1 MSIESGREDEGIA
14 YLHAN
19 VLPAMKQIP
28 GLVSGY
34 WLASKEGHA
43 LTVLVFDQLEAA
55 EETAGGLA
63 RAPRPDFAT
72 LGKIEVRDVV
82 VTSTEMQDETSRQR
96 RGNRPAKQ
104 TSTP

>member
-1 MSIESGREDEGIA
+1 MHAVVVEVNIEAGREDEGIA

-19 VLPAMKQIP
+19 VLPDMKQVP

-34 WLASKEGHA
+34 WLASKEGQG
-43 LTVLVFDQLEAA
+43 LTVLVFDDEEAA
-55 EETAGGLA
+55 QATAGGLA

-82 VTSTEMQDETSRQR
+82 ARVDAMQGET
-96 RGNRPAKQ
+96 G
-104 TSTP
+104 